1 MGFMRRRSS
10 APALPSKHVPTL
22 SLSLFFIRNRP
33 FAQPSGVSRN
43 RGLGLPNNTSTE
55 FQMAQINRTCVVGA
69 GAIGSLFAGHL
80 GTVIE
85 STVLTRRENHARD
98 LNAQGLQVS
107 GKSDLHSDIT
117 ASTDPAD
124 LGDVDL
130 IIIAT
135 KANAVEA
142 SAQRLAGHFPN
153 AAVMTVQNGLGCEEV
168 VARYGDWPIISSV
181 TFMSGIRHS
190 DTHVEYELDT
200 STWMGPWARGRAD
213 YGLVQQVE
221 KLINASGL
229 KAKAFED
236 LLPAQWS
243 KLIFNAVVN
252 SVAALTGLP
261 HVKSFAQR
269 EGFPDLGHLVYAA
282 MDEGKRVAAACG
294 VELFEDPWEMNV
306 EATSHGQSGNEDYAH
321 APSMLED
328 VRARRLTE
336 SDWIT
341 GAIIREAE
349 KAGIAAPI
357 NETLYRLVKG
367 KEASWSFSDP
377 HKK

>member
-1 MGFMRRRSS
+1 M
-10 APALPSKHVPTL
+10 T
-22 SLSLFFIRNRP
+22 
-33 FAQPSGVSRN
+33 
-43 RGLGLPNNTSTE
+43 
-55 FQMAQINRTCVVGA
+55 QINRTCVVGA
-69 GAIGSLFAGHL
+69 GTIGSLFASHL
-80 GTVIE
+80 ATVVE
-85 STVLTRRENHARD
+85 STVLTRRQNHADD
-98 LNAQGLQVS
+98 LNVKGLKVS
-107 GKSDLHSDIT
+107 GKSDFHSDII

-124 LGDVDL
+124 LGKVDL
-130 IIIAT
+130 IIMAT
-135 KANAVEA
+135 KASAVET
-142 SAQRLAGHFPN
+142 SARRLTGHFPN

-168 VARYGDWPIISSV
+168 VSRYGDWPLISSV

-200 STWMGPWARGRAD
+200 ATWMGPWAQGRAD
-213 YGLVQQVE
+213 YALVQGVDQ
-221 KLINASGL
+221 LINASGL
-229 KAKAFED
+229 KARAFKD

-252 SVAALTGLP
+252 SVAALTDLP
-261 HVKSFAQR
+261 HVKAFAER
-269 EGFPDLGHLVYAA
+269 EGFSDLGHLVYAA
-282 MDEGKRVAAACG
+282 MDEGKRVAAARG

-336 SDWIT
+336 VDWIT
-341 GAIIREAE
+341 GAIVREAE

-357 NETLYRLVKG
+357 NEVLYRLVKG

-377 HKK
+377 HKG